1 MKNFSYV
8 AIDFSNKK
16 TKGTYQAESEQD
28 VRNYLADRGLFC
40 VSCVSALG
48 GGSKSIKKFKTK
60 DLSITCRQL
69 SSMLSS
75 GLTLIKTLDILYKQQ
90 TNKSAQECW
99 EQIYESVQKG
109 SSFSDSIRM
118 QQGVFP
124 EFFISM
130 VSAGESSGTLDIVM
144 GRLSEHFI
152 KENKLV
158 NKIRSAMIYPVIL
171 LVLSLVVVIGVFT
184 FIMPTFK
191 AMFDGNPMPAL
202 TRAMFAFSDFL
213 KSKWYIVIIIVA
225 AIVGAVIYCLKTPA
239 IRIKIDKWMTKSRL
253 IGKLVSTVYVGR
265 FARTMSSLYSSGI
278 PMVESIER
286 SAAVLGNLYLSQQFE
301 QIVADV
307 KQGGS
312 LSNAL
317 LKADIFE
324 SMFCSMIYVGE
335 EAGKLDEILAKTA
348 DYYEEESDAAISK
361 LVSMIEPIMIIF
373 LGILVGL
380 VVASIYPAMVSM
392 YDNVN

>member
-8 AIDFSNKK
+8 ASDCNNKR
-16 TKGTYQAESEQD
+16 TKGTYQAETEQD
-28 VRNYLADRGLFC
+28 VKNYLAERGLFC
-40 VSCVSALG
+40 ISCVPAL

-60 DLSITCRQL
+60 QLSIICRQL
-69 SSMLSS
+69 ASMLSS
-75 GLTLIKTLDILYKQQ
+75 GLTLIKALDILYKQQ
-90 TNKSAQECW
+90 EDKGAHDCW

-109 SSFSDSIRM
+109 SSFSDSIKA

-130 VSAGESSGTLDIVM
+130 VSAGESSGNLDLVM
-144 GRLSEHFI
+144 NRLSDHFI
-152 KENKLV
+152 KESSLS
-158 NKIRSAMIYPVIL
+158 NKIKSAMIYPIIL
-171 LVLSLVVVIGVFT
+171 LVLSVVVVIGVFT

-191 AMFDGNPMPAL
+191 AMFVDTKMPAL
-202 TRAMFAFSDFL
+202 TQVMFKFSDFMRE
-213 KSKWYIVIIIVA
+213 KWYLLA
-225 AIVGAVIYCLKTPA
+225 LIVGGIVGLVMYLLRNPA
-239 IRIKIDKWMTKSRL
+239 SRYKIDRWITKSRL
-253 IGKLVSTVYVGR
+253 IGKLVSKVYVGR

-286 SAAVLGNLYLSQQFE
+286 SAAVLGNSFLTKQFE
-301 QIVADV
+301 TIVADV
-307 KQGGS
+307 QQGGS

-373 LGILVGL
+373 LGVIIGL
-380 VVASIYPAMVSM
+380 VVLSIYPAMVSM